1 MQQNQPGL
9 YKNNLSSHAS
19 LLLSARPTIITSPL
33 QNNSSNNPQQ
43 TSSSSASVTLV
54 RRQSSTPLLAS
65 SNLDNDIQ
73 LNHDTM
79 FNSSTLVNNEDFINF
94 KKPQNE
100 IFKKLDGKIQKIVA
114 AHSNLNKLY
123 ALNDFSELGVGP
135 KRPFELPPQLPPPP
149 PWVPKVANEFHSPR
163 SDDLQGA
170 SSPSTSVGDLSD
182 LRSNSGT
189 PAARH
194 GGLLMARQSISRPSS
209 QGGGSITKPRL
220 SNASIES
227 AISKLHQRR
236 QQQQINQKQSSG
248 TSIRIQPVRKEPHA
262 STSASASHSLAT
274 PTHVTPAQFS
284 MWVQRIK
291 ETLETARASNDRV
304 EQMSSEDKKRFQKQL
319 LSVLTREIIS
329 VTKQKEIQARL
340 KSNASACTKPDIA
353 THHHQRP
360 LLNRSSP
367 QTLFNTIRR
376 ETSLLLNKKAAQQP
390 ARSSLSLLSAQQV
403 HKRPPICEPAPINPK
418 PLVRLYHTIK
428 VIVPPT
434 KFHKHPKSDHSLR
447 LGNYLERES
456 PQPSNEKITI
466 DQFAKCLNLVRAN
479 DASLQR
485 HQEQLLE
492 SETKWRMQ
500 ANNRPLR
507 LRRIHG
513 EKIRMPASAS
523 YKATRK
529 VGLQ

>member
-1 MQQNQPGL
+1 MHQNRSGL

-43 TSSSSASVTLV
+43 TSSSPQATVTLV

-73 LNHDTM
+73 QPDNQTPN
-79 FNSSTLVNNEDFINF
+79 NSLLTANLNNEDFINF

-149 PWVPKVANEFHSPR
+149 PWVPKVPSEF
-163 SDDLQGA
+163 
-170 SSPSTSVGDLSD
+170 SSPSNADSQGRTSTSTSAGEPSD
-182 LRSNSGT
+182 LRPNSAT
-189 PAARH
+189 PGSH
-194 GGLLMARQSISRPSS
+194 CLLM
-209 QGGGSITKPRL
+209 TKQPVNRSYVGPIGKQRL

-236 QQQQINQKQSSG
+236 QQQMNQKQDAD
-248 TSIRIQPVRKEPHA
+248 RIQPLRREPPYP
-262 STSASASHSLAT
+262 STSTST
-274 PTHVTPAQFS
+274 PSISTTTHVTPAQFS

-291 ETLETARASNDRV
+291 ETLETARASNDGTRNN
-304 EQMSSEDKKRFQKQL
+304 MSNEDKRRFQKQL

-340 KSNASACTKPDIA
+340 KTGANPIKRPDL
-353 THHHQRP
+353 TLQHRP
-360 LLNRSSP
+360 SLARSSP

-376 ETSLLLNKKAAQQP
+376 ETSLLLNKQLQP
-390 ARSSLSLLSAQQV
+390 TRPSLSLLSAQQGL
-403 HKRPPICEPAPINPK
+403 KNPACEPISSNPK
-418 PLVRLYHTIK
+418 QLVRLHHTIK

-434 KFHKHPKSDHSLR
+434 KYHKHLKSDLILR
-447 LGNYLERES
+447 LGNHLERDS
-456 PQPSNEKITI
+456 PQPTNEKITLE
-466 DQFAKCLNLVRAN
+466 QFAKCLNLVRAN

-485 HQEQLLE
+485 HQEQLLQ
-492 SETKWRMQ
+492 SETKWRLQ
-500 ANNRPLR
+500 ANARPLR
-507 LRRIHG
+507 LRRIRG
-513 EKIRMPASAS
+513 ERIHMPASAS

-529 VGLQ
+529 AGLQ